1 MPTHTHKKFERNK
14 KLTQPIVIQPRDTEI
29 MKAVADYRF
38 LDTNHIAALLGIGI
52 WRARRRL
59 KLLFHHGFLDR
70 PKAQAFYFRPQKDL
84 IYALGKK
91 GFLHLRQVYPERHGQ
106 LEWQVKYLADENS
119 PDTQA
124 FYLRH
129 TLMVANFRAAL
140 DLALKNRPGSKLVSW
155 RQGQEIKEYVRV
167 SGEKLSVAPDG
178 FFTIEDRNELMHF
191 FLEADR
197 STMTLE
203 RFFRKMA
210 AYWQWKREDGHKK
223 RLGIKNF
230 RVLTLT
236 ISDERKNNL
245 KLISRQ
251 ADARK
256 EGSPM
261 FWFAC
266 DKHYDFGNPE
276 SVLGPIWQTPKDESR
291 HCLLE

>member
-1 MPTHTHKKFERNK
+1 MPIHTHKKFERNR

-38 LDTNHIAALLGIGI
+38 LDTKHIAALLGIGI
-52 WRARRRL
+52 WALRRRL
-59 KLLFHHGFLDR
+59 KFLFHHGFLDR

-106 LEWQVKYLADENS
+106 LEWQVKYLNDEKS

-155 RQGQEIKEYVRV
+155 QQGYEIKEYVRV

-178 FFTIEDRNELMHF
+178 FFTIEDKNELMHF

-256 EGSPM
+256 EGSTM

-266 DKHYDFGNPE
+266 DKHYDFDNPE

-291 HCLLE
+291 HYLLE